1 MGCTK
6 RVSWHQRSLPC
17 VRQKNIR
24 TLDATPNTH
33 THTRTRTTRLKRPQ
47 FGVPVHILKLLS
59 SDLRHLESKRM
70 PRVNN
75 THTLFMPLSVI
86 ERSPFPKRDICSIC
100 DKKQDADVLC
110 THTRLMTFLPQQEIP
125 WIAWRYL
132 SHTFTHSWLH
142 TNIRICS
149 AKHNYSPVTFSSST
163 IMRRGCTP
171 VRRDTHTHR
180 HSHVFERTNAT
191 HKTRFL

>member
-33 THTRTRTTRLKRPQ
+33 THTHTYNQSFMASEKFALRQSKEYTSVRRDTQHTHTHTHTHTHAHVRTTRLKRPQ

-75 THTLFMPLSVI
+75 THTVH
-86 ERSPFPKRDICSIC
+86 
-100 DKKQDADVLC
+100 A
-110 THTRLMTFLPQQEIP
+110 TFCYRKISLPEE
-125 WIAWRYL
+125 RYL
-132 SHTFTHSWLH
+132 LH
-142 TNIRICS
+142 LRQKT
-149 AKHNYSPVTFSSST
+149 
-163 IMRRGCTP
+163 RRGCP
-171 VRRDTHTHR
+171 LHTHTVNDIFATAGNTLDCLTISFAHI
-180 HSHVFERTNAT
+180 HTFLTSH
-191 HKTRFL
+191 

>member
-110 THTRLMTFLPQQEIP
+110 THTHTVNDISATARNTLDCLTISFAHIHTFLT
-125 WIAWRYL
+125 
-132 SHTFTHSWLH
+132 SH
-142 TNIRICS
+142 
-149 AKHNYSPVTFSSST
+149 
-163 IMRRGCTP
+163 
-171 VRRDTHTHR
+171 
-180 HSHVFERTNAT
+180 
-191 HKTRFL
+191 